1 MTTIKYTAHGWA
13 SHGGRTGEGRTD
25 DGKVAVKLSVPK
37 AMGGDDGPGTNP
49 EQLFSIGYSACF
61 LGAMGGA
68 ARKQGKK
75 LPEGAEVHADV
86 SFADR
91 DDGVGFTIIPVLT
104 ATVPGW
110 SRAEIEEN
118 MKLAHDICPYSNL
131 IRYAHEVELRVG
143 EQQAA

>member
-13 SHGGRTGEGRTD
+13 THGGRSGEGRTD

-61 LGAMGGA
+61 LGAMAGA
-68 ARKQGKK
+68 ARKQGKT

-91 DDGVGFTIIPVLT
+91 DDNVGFTIIPVLT

-110 SRAEIEEN
+110 SKDDVEA
-118 MKLAHDICPYSNL
+118 LVAAAHDICPYSNL

-143 EQQAA
+143 

>member
-13 SHGGRTGEGRTD
+13 THGGRSGEGRTD

-68 ARKQGKK
+68 ARKLGKK

-91 DDGVGFTIIPVLT
+91 DDDVGFTIIPVLT

-110 SRAEIEEN
+110 SKAEVEEA
-118 MKLAHDICPYSNL
+118 MRLAHDICPYSNL
-131 IRYAHEVELRVG
+131 IRYAHEVELK
-143 EQQAA
+143 AA